1 MGSSSLYSSN
11 GLSSLSN
18 TTSSLETLGVWSI
31 IALVI
36 AVVGGIALYFTFLSK
51 KNDGKWSGFLGWL
64 YNTLT
69 FKNMIVEAIIKILY
83 LVVAIFITLYSLGL
97 IAVNIISALMLLIV
111 GNILLRVCYEFM
123 LLAIITCRNTSDI
136 NSKLN
141 KIVSDKKEDKQPVQ
155 EQPSN
160 TQE

>member
-11 GLSSLSN
+11 SLSSLSR
-18 TTSSLETLGVWSI
+18 TSSAMDTLGVWSI

-36 AVVGGIALYFTFLSK
+36 AVIGGIALYFTFLNK
-51 KNDGKWSGFLGWL
+51 KNDGKWTGFLGWL

-69 FKNMIVEAIIKILY
+69 FKNMIVETILKILY
-83 LVVAIFITLYSLGL
+83 LVIAIFITLYSLGL
-97 IAVNIISALMLLIV
+97 IAVNIILALGLLVI
-111 GNILLRVCYEFM
+111 GNIIVRVCYEFM

-141 KIVSDKKEDKQPVQ
+141 KIIPDKKEDKETV
-155 EQPSN
+155 EQ
-160 TQE
+160 TTTEQQ

>member
-11 GLSSLSN
+11 SLSSLSR
-18 TTSSLETLGVWSI
+18 TSSAMDTLGVWSI

-36 AVVGGIALYFTFLSK
+36 AVIGGIALYFTFSNK
-51 KNDGKWSGFLGWL
+51 KNDGKWTGFLGWL

-69 FKNMIVEAIIKILY
+69 FKNMIVETILKILY
-83 LVVAIFITLYSLGL
+83 LVIAIFITLYSLGL
-97 IAVNIISALMLLIV
+97 IAVNIILALGVLVI
-111 GNILLRVCYEFM
+111 GNIILRVCYEFM

-141 KIVSDKKEDKQPVQ
+141 KIIPDKKEDKETV
-155 EQPSN
+155 EQ
-160 TQE
+160 TTTEQQ

>member
-11 GLSSLSN
+11 SLSSLSR
-18 TTSSLETLGVWSI
+18 TSSAMDTLGVWSI

-36 AVVGGIALYFTFLSK
+36 AVVGGIALYFTFLNK
-51 KNDGKWSGFLGWL
+51 KNDGKWTGFLGWL

-69 FKNMIVEAIIKILY
+69 FKNMIVETILKILY
-83 LVVAIFITLYSLGL
+83 LVIAIFITLYSLGL
-97 IAVNIISALMLLIV
+97 IAVNIILALGLLVI
-111 GNILLRVCYEFM
+111 GNIILRVCYEFM

-141 KIVSDKKEDKQPVQ
+141 KIIPEKKEDKETV
-155 EQPSN
+155 EQ
-160 TQE
+160 TTTEQQ

>member
-11 GLSSLSN
+11 SLNSLSN

-155 EQPSN
+155 EQPTN

>member
-1 MGSSSLYSSN
+1 
-11 GLSSLSN
+11 
-18 TTSSLETLGVWSI
+18 
-31 IALVI
+31 
-36 AVVGGIALYFTFLSK
+36 
-51 KNDGKWSGFLGWL
+51 
-64 YNTLT
+64 
-69 FKNMIVEAIIKILY
+69 
-83 LVVAIFITLYSLGL
+83 
-97 IAVNIISALMLLIV
+97 MLLIV

>member
-11 GLSSLSN
+11 SLSSLSR
-18 TTSSLETLGVWSI
+18 TSSAMDTLGVWSI

-36 AVVGGIALYFTFLSK
+36 AVIGGIALYFTFLNK
-51 KNDGKWSGFLGWL
+51 KNDGKWTGFLGWL

-69 FKNMIVEAIIKILY
+69 FKNMIVETILKILY
-83 LVVAIFITLYSLGL
+83 LVIAIFITLYSLGL
-97 IAVNIISALMLLIV
+97 IAVNIILALGLLVI
-111 GNILLRVCYEFM
+111 GNIILRVCYEFM

-141 KIVSDKKEDKQPVQ
+141 KIIPDKKEDKETV
-155 EQPSN
+155 EQ
-160 TQE
+160 TTTEQQ

>member
-36 AVVGGIALYFTFLSK
+36 AVVGGIALYFTFLNK

>member
-11 GLSSLSN
+11 SLSSLSR
-18 TTSSLETLGVWSI
+18 TSSAMDTLGVWSI

-36 AVVGGIALYFTFLSK
+36 AVVGGIALYFTFLNK
-51 KNDGKWSGFLGWL
+51 KNDGKWTGFLGWL

-69 FKNMIVEAIIKILY
+69 FKNMIVETILKILY
-83 LVVAIFITLYSLGL
+83 LVIAIFITLYSLGL
-97 IAVNIISALMLLIV
+97 IAVNIILALGLLVI
-111 GNILLRVCYEFM
+111 GNVILRVCYEFM

-141 KIVSDKKEDKQPVQ
+141 KIIPEKKEDKETV
-155 EQPSN
+155 EQ
-160 TQE
+160 TTTEQQ

>member
-11 GLSSLSN
+11 SLSSLSR
-18 TTSSLETLGVWSI
+18 TSSAMDTLGVWSI

-36 AVVGGIALYFTFLSK
+36 AVVGGIALYFTFLNK
-51 KNDGKWSGFLGWL
+51 KNDGKWTGFLGWL

-69 FKNMIVEAIIKILY
+69 FKNMIVETILKILY
-83 LVVAIFITLYSLGL
+83 LVIAIFITLYSLGL
-97 IAVNIISALMLLIV
+97 IAVNIILALGLLVIV
-111 GNILLRVCYEFM
+111 NIILRVCYEFM

-141 KIVSDKKEDKQPVQ
+141 KIIPDKKEDKETV
-155 EQPSN
+155 EQ
-160 TQE
+160 TTTEQQ